1 MGFIWY
7 TPRWCYNPILVH
19 TFIRCLLF
27 ISESVISGLYLTGD
41 ITSDVFS
48 KTCRPTVSNTIY
60 SMPDFI
66 SAAGSGIEMAKSQC
80 DGKMQNDFIMD

>member
-1 MGFIWY
+1 MNFNWY
-7 TPRWCYNPILVH
+7 TPQWCYNPILVH
-19 TFIRCLLF
+19 NFTRCLLF

-48 KTCRPTVSNTIY
+48 KTCHPTVSNAIY

-66 SAAGSGIEMAKSQC
+66 SVAGSGTEMDKSQC
-80 DGKMQNDFIMD
+80 DGKIKNNLIID